1 MPSEE
6 GRPGWASPMSDLLAQ
21 IYRARLARLEE
32 EMLSEPLA
40 VLEEGAASGRGTRR
54 SLSAALRHAR
64 PPGLIA
70 EIKHASPSA
79 GLITDDFDVAQI
91 AASYQLAG
99 ADAISVLTEEE
110 HFQGRLSYLGIVRQ
124 ETTVPLL
131 RKDFL
136 TTPYEVVQ
144 SAAYGADA
152 ILAIVAGLTDPQLL
166 ALLEAG
172 VAWDVEVLVEV
183 HSEAEMERALKLRVK
198 MLGINNRDLRT
209 LATNTEVTRRLIGL
223 IPTGIVVVSESGYE
237 SAAEIQSAQ
246 RGGVPA
252 FLVGEALMRSD
263 DKVAF
268 VSAVK
273 AAGAART

>member
-6 GRPGWASPMSDLLAQ
+6 AQAGWAPPMSDVLAQ
-21 IYRARLARLEE
+21 IYRARLASLAE

-40 VLEEGAASGRGTRR
+40 VLEERAASGRGTRR
-54 SLSAALRHAR
+54 SLSTALKEAR

-110 HFQGRLSYLGIVRQ
+110 HFQGRLSYLGIARQ
-124 ETTVPLL
+124 QTSVPLL

-166 ALLEAG
+166 ALLDTSLT
-172 VAWDVEVLVEV
+172 WDIEVLVEV
-183 HSEAEMERALKLRVK
+183 HSEAEIERALKLGATLV
-198 MLGINNRDLRT
+198 GINNRDLRT

-223 IPTGIVVVSESGYE
+223 IPPGILVVSESGYE

-246 RGGVPA
+246 RGGIPA
-252 FLVGEALMRSD
+252 FLVGEALMRAD
-263 DKVAF
+263 DKVTF

-273 AAGAART
+273 AAGAVRA